1 MTAKYKPGDVVIYFN
16 GNGIRIG
23 ERTIAR
29 IDEPF
34 EGDDEHRYFITPT
47 DTPWYSIRES
57 QLKQPT

>member
-23 ERTIAR
+23 ERTIAG
-29 IDEPF
+29 IDELF
-34 EGDDEHRYFITPT
+34 AGDDEQRYFITPT

-57 QLKQPT
+57 QLKQPA